1 MPPNDFAYLTT
12 TGRRSGRLHTIE
24 IWYAEH
30 QGVRY
35 MLSGGGDRADWI
47 RNLRGDPSAQLRLGG
62 SRELRADLPGTVA
75 VTARFVFD
83 PAEDL
88 LARRL
93 LAGKYE
99 GWREGEQLSSW
110 AATSLVVAFD
120 LPD

>member
-1 MPPNDFAYLTT
+1 
-12 TGRRSGRLHTIE
+12 
-24 IWYAEH
+24 
-30 QGVRY
+30 
-35 MLSGGGDRADWI
+35 MLSGGGDRADWV

-62 SRELRADLPGTVA
+62 PRELHADLPGTVA
-75 VTARFVFD
+75 VTARFEVD

-99 GWREGEQLSSW
+99 GWREGEQLSRW

-120 LPD
+120 VTD